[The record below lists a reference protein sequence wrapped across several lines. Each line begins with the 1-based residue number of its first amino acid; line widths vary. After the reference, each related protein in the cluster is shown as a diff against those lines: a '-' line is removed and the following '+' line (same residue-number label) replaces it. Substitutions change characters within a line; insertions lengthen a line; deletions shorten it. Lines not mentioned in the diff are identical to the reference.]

1 MSVVADR
8 PAVATPTD
16 QLPTGVFDRPDLP
29 HGSGHERVV
38 FCQDRDTGLRAI
50 VAVHSTTLGPA
61 LGGTRFYPYASE
73 QDALTDVLRL
83 SRGMTYKAAVAGVDL
98 GGGKAVIIGDPN
110 AIKTPTL
117 LSAYGRFV
125 DSLGGSYVTA
135 GDVGTNSDDLDI
147 IAEETAHVVG
157 KNTTAGGTG
166 DSGPQ
171 TALGVFLSLRAAVES
186 VWGSDDLTGKR
197 VGVEGAGKVGYNLV
211 ALLLDAGAEV
221 IVSDSYAP
229 ALDRIAADFPGVII
243 GSDII
248 GADIIGADIDIYAPC
263 AMGATLDASS
273 VARLRASIVCGA
285 ANNQLLTPDVEEML
299 ADRGIVWVPD
309 YVANAGGLIQVEGE
323 LRGRNSAEVMA
334 TIGKIRDTVAGIFAI
349 GRAEGILLGA
359 AADRLAEDRIAAAQQ
374 R

>member
-8 PAVATPTD
+8 SAAVSSPSSDASSAAA
-16 QLPTGVFDRPDLP
+16 GVFDRPDMP
-29 HGSGHERVV
+29 HDSAHERVV

-50 VAVHSTTLGPA
+50 IAVHSTALGPA

-98 GGGKAVIIGDPN
+98 GGGKAVIIGDPT
-110 AIKTPTL
+110 AVKTPTL
-117 LSAYGRFV
+117 LNAYGRFV
-125 DSLGGSYVTA
+125 ESLGGSYVTA

-147 IAEETAHVVG
+147 IAEETTHVVG

-171 TALGVFLSLRAAVES
+171 TALGVFLSLRAAAES
-186 VWGSDDLTGKR
+186 CWGSDDLAGRR

-211 ALLLDAGAEV
+211 GLLRDAGAEV
-221 IVSDSYAP
+221 VVGDSYAP
-229 ALDRIAADFPGVII
+229 ALDRIVDNFPGVTI

-248 GADIIGADIDIYAPC
+248 GADIDVYAPC
-263 AMGATLDASS
+263 AMGATLDATS
-273 VARLRASIVCGA
+273 VARLSASIVCGA
-285 ANNQLLTPDVEEML
+285 ANNQLLTPDVEMML
-299 ADRGIVWVPD
+299 AARGIVWVPD

-323 LRGRNSAEVMA
+323 LRGKDSAEVMA
-334 TIGKIRDTVAGIFAI
+334 TIGQIRDTVAGIFAI
-349 GRAEGILLGA
+349 ARAEGMLLGA
-359 AADRLAEDRIAAAQQ
+359 AADRLAENRIAAAGH
-374 R
+374 

>member
-1 MSVVADR
+1 MSVVADH
-8 PAVATPTD
+8 PAAVASTPPRSLSSTA
-16 QLPTGVFDRPDLP
+16 GVFDRPDLP
-29 HGSGHERVV
+29 QDRVHERVL

-50 VAVHSTTLGPA
+50 IAVHSTVLGPA

-98 GGGKAVIIGDPN
+98 GGGKAVIIGDPTSV
-110 AIKTPTL
+110 KTPTL
-117 LSAYGRFV
+117 LNAYGRFV
-125 DSLGGSYVTA
+125 ESLGGTYVTA

-171 TALGVFLSLRAAVES
+171 TALGVFLSLRAAAES
-186 VWGSDDLTGKR
+186 CWGSDDLNGKR
-197 VGVEGAGKVGYNLV
+197 IGVEGAGKVGYNLV
-211 ALLLDAGAEV
+211 ALLREAGAEV
-221 IVSDSYAP
+221 LVSDSYAP
-229 ALDRIAADFPGVII
+229 ALDRIVDDFPGVRIA
-243 GSDII
+243 SDII
-248 GADIIGADIDIYAPC
+248 GADIDVYAPC

-273 VARLRASIVCGA
+273 AARLSASIVCGA
-285 ANNQLLTPDVEEML
+285 ANNQLLTPDVEAML
-299 ADRGIVWVPD
+299 AARGIVWVPD

-323 LRGRNSAEVMA
+323 LRGRDSAQVMA
-334 TIGKIRDTVAGIFAI
+334 TIGKIGDTVAGIFAI
-349 GRAEGILLGA
+349 ARAEGILLGA
-359 AADRLAEDRIAAAQQ
+359 AADRVAEDRIAAAE